1 MVNVFPYGVVANQ
14 AYGTW
19 NIISAWA
26 ECNQIR
32 YHLKVLDFDFNFTS
46 CMCLSCE
53 QFFTSEIWHGPVK
66 CLHCSVMDCNCFSNN
81 TDFFVV
87 VNNQVF
93 GLGVIRKYWY
103 FFKETKTVICLQP
116 PPPSPPL
123 RNECIQMMHGIDIFS
138 TTISRTYM
146 YVKISTQHVSHAV
159 LYYRIMH
166 ATKAGTQRR
175 RANSCE
181 NVGTL
186 DLRAYRCLYA
196 FWMCTVLHACMHAC
210 NVLGEGWCLG

>member
-116 PPPSPPL
+116 PPPSPL
-123 RNECIQMMHGIDIFS
+123 WETNAYKWCMVLIFFLQLFRVRTCMWRFPRS
-138 TTISRTYM
+138 MYLMQYCTT
-146 YVKISTQHVSHAV
+146 V
-159 LYYRIMH
+159 
-166 ATKAGTQRR
+166 
-175 RANSCE
+175 
-181 NVGTL
+181 
-186 DLRAYRCLYA
+186 
-196 FWMCTVLHACMHAC
+196 
-210 NVLGEGWCLG
+210 